1 MSDKAFYLSKTEF
14 GVLASLGGSKKL
26 YCFDLN
32 MQEGLEREEL
42 IQSIYQIVK
51 NDWGSLNDQGME
63 LCGTMK
69 ELIDDVVRAETLL
82 DVEGAEERSLCYLG
96 GQAVSLTAVPDGMLR
111 AGGLLYDE
119 LLSWIEET
127 LSLGKPFWNTEEE
140 ALEETRSN
148 ESVEQERQALE
159 EGRWKTASRKGEILL
174 RNAGDGSV
182 TERFLFVQGV
192 LNLWLIQV
200 KEDGEVIRITPDSAE
215 ERQRLQKRWEE
226 LSR

>member
-1 MSDKAFYLSKTEF
+1 
-14 GVLASLGGSKKL
+14 
-26 YCFDLN
+26 
-32 MQEGLEREEL
+32 
-42 IQSIYQIVK
+42 
-51 NDWGSLNDQGME
+51 
-63 LCGTMK
+63 
-69 ELIDDVVRAETLL
+69 
-82 DVEGAEERSLCYLG
+82 
-96 GQAVSLTAVPDGMLR
+96 MLR

>member
-1 MSDKAFYLSKTEF
+1 
-14 GVLASLGGSKKL
+14 
-26 YCFDLN
+26 
-32 MQEGLEREEL
+32 
-42 IQSIYQIVK
+42 
-51 NDWGSLNDQGME
+51 ME